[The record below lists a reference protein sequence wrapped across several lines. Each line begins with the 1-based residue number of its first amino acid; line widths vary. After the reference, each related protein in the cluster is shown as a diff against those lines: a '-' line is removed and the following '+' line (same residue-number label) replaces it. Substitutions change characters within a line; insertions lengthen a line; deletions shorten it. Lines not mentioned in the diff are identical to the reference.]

1 MISILVREILQIVK
15 VLPVAFPQN
24 MDVSGST
31 WISLKV
37 GGLSASCQI
46 NLKRNLSNL
55 PGYVLEASR
64 FNQSSKVDKTVGKLT
79 R

>member
-15 VLPVAFPQN
+15 ELPVAFPQN
-24 MDVSGST
+24 MDASGSA

-46 NLKRNLSNL
+46 NLTRNLSNL
-55 PGYVLEASR
+55 PGYVLEASGLS
-64 FNQSSKVDKTVGKLT
+64 QSSKVDKTVGKLT

>member
-1 MISILVREILQIVK
+1 MIPILVREILPIVK
-15 VLPVAFPQN
+15 VFPVAFPQN
-24 MDVSGST
+24 MDLSGST

-46 NLKRNLSNL
+46 NLTRHLSNL

-64 FNQSSKVDKTVGKLT
+64 FKSKF
-79 R
+79 